1 MEFPK
6 ITIPNAVLNW
16 TNFSNAM
23 CEIIERDG
31 PSLREE
37 CRMKRILVNVLCG
50 TMLLGLASC
59 SPAAPSSTVTPVPDT
74 GPIRIGALYNLVGS
88 QAPLDIPSAHGAQL
102 AVEEI
107 NQTGGILGRSV
118 ELILYDGRTDPQS
131 LIVAASRLLEQQP
144 VAVIGFS
151 DTDQVR
157 IAGRVL
163 APTGIPFITSGATSP
178 LLPEEI
184 PRCYLACFGDN
195 AQAAAAAEY
204 AVSRVQSKRACI
216 LEDRSMEYA
225 LLLGDY
231 FHQAFTTLGG
241 QILREEMF
249 AGGETDFSR
258 QIRAIGQLDPPP
270 DLIYVACGPEDAGTI
285 VRQLRESGLEQP
297 VMGGDSFDSPTFLR
311 AVKDMQNVAF
321 TTHCLLDEQGG
332 SQQMKQFISAY
343 RQKWGVTPENAFA
356 ALGYDAIHLVANAIQ
371 QAGTTDEKDLERAL
385 EETRDYI
392 AVTGTISYGPGIH
405 VPKKRVAVLLLEEG
419 AFRLVEEILPM
430 NVPMP

>member
-1 MEFPK
+1 
-6 ITIPNAVLNW
+6 
-16 TNFSNAM
+16 
-23 CEIIERDG
+23 
-31 PSLREE
+31 
-37 CRMKRILVNVLCG
+37 MKRILVSVFCG
-50 TMLLGLASC
+50 TMLLGLVSC
-59 SPAAPSSTVTPVPDT
+59 SLATPLSTVTPVPDT

-88 QAPLDIPSAHGAQL
+88 QAPLDLPSAHGAQL

-107 NQTGGILGRSV
+107 NQTGGILGRTV

-157 IAGRVL
+157 IAGRIL
-163 APTGIPFITSGATSP
+163 APAEIPFITSGATSP
-178 LLPEEI
+178 LLPLEM
-184 PRCYLACFGDN
+184 PHCYLACFGDN

-204 AVSRVQSKRACI
+204 AVNRVGSKRACI

-225 LLLGDY
+225 LLLGEY
-231 FHQAFTTLGG
+231 FHQAFTALGG
-241 QILREEMF
+241 EILREEMF
-249 AGGETDFSR
+249 AGGEADFSR
-258 QIRAIGQLDPPP
+258 QILAISQLDPPP

-311 AVKDMQNVAF
+311 AAKDIQNVSF

-332 SQQMKQFISAY
+332 SPQMKQFIAAY

-356 ALGYDAIHLVANAIQ
+356 ALGYDALRLVANAIQ
-371 QAGTTDEKDLERAL
+371 QAGTTEGKGLERAL
-385 EETRDYI
+385 EETRDYS

-405 VPKKRVAVLLLEEG
+405 VPEKPVAVLRLEEG
-419 AFRLVEEILPM
+419 VFRLVEEILPA
-430 NVPMP
+430 NVPKP

>member
-1 MEFPK
+1 
-6 ITIPNAVLNW
+6 
-16 TNFSNAM
+16 
-23 CEIIERDG
+23 
-31 PSLREE
+31 
-37 CRMKRILVNVLCG
+37 MKRMLVSVLCG
-50 TMLLGLASC
+50 TILWGLSSC
-59 SPAAPSSTVTPVPDT
+59 SLVAPSGTATPVPDT

-102 AVEEI
+102 ATEEI
-107 NQTGGILGRSV
+107 NLAGGILGRTV

-131 LIVAASRLLEQQP
+131 LTVAASRLLERKP
-144 VAVIGFS
+144 AAIIGFS

-163 APTGIPFITSGATSP
+163 APAGIPFITSGATSP
-178 LLPEEI
+178 RLPIEL

-204 AVSRVQSKRACI
+204 AVSRVGSKRACI

-231 FHQAFTTLGG
+231 FSQAFTTLGG

-258 QIRAIGQLDPPP
+258 QIRAIGQLDPLP

-297 VMGGDSFDSPTFLR
+297 VMGGDSFDSPTFL
-311 AVKDMQNVAF
+311 AAAKDMQNVTF

-332 SQQMKQFISAY
+332 SRQMKQFIAAY

-356 ALGYDAIHLVANAIQ
+356 ALGYDAIYLVASAIR
-371 QAGTTDEKDLERAL
+371 QAGTTEGKDLEKAL
-385 EETRDYI
+385 EETRDHI
-392 AVTGTISYGPGIH
+392 AVTGTISYGPGNH
-405 VPKKRVAVLLLEEG
+405 VPKKPVALLRLEAG
-419 AFRLVEEILPM
+419 VFRLVEEILPT
-430 NVPMP
+430 NVPSP

>member
-1 MEFPK
+1 
-6 ITIPNAVLNW
+6 
-16 TNFSNAM
+16 
-23 CEIIERDG
+23 
-31 PSLREE
+31 
-37 CRMKRILVNVLCG
+37 MKRILVSLLWG
-50 TMLLGLASC
+50 TMLLGFVSC
-59 SPAAPSSTVTPVPDT
+59 SLVAPSGTATPAPNT

-107 NQTGGILGRSV
+107 NQAGGIFGRTV

-131 LIVAASRLLEQQP
+131 LIVATSRLLEQQP

-151 DTDQVR
+151 DSDQAR
-157 IAGRVL
+157 IAGQIL

-178 LLPEEI
+178 LLPVEM
-184 PRCYLACFGDN
+184 PHCYLTCFGDN

-204 AVSRVQSKRACI
+204 AVGRVQSKRACI

-225 LLLGDY
+225 LLLADY

-285 VRQLRESGLEQP
+285 VRQLRKSGLEQP
-297 VMGGDSFDSPTFLR
+297 VIGGDSFDSPTFLR
-311 AVKDMQNVAF
+311 AAKDLQNVAF

-332 SQQMKQFISAY
+332 SQPMKQFISAY

-356 ALGYDAIHLVANAIQ
+356 ALGYDAIRLLANAIQ
-371 QAGTTDEKDLERAL
+371 QAGTTDGEDLERAL

-392 AVTGTISYGPGIH
+392 GVTGTISYGPGVH
-405 VPKKRVAVLLLEEG
+405 VPRKPVAVLRLEEG
-419 AFRLVEEILPM
+419 AFRLAEEILPI
-430 NVPMP
+430 NVPNP